1 MASHTKYTRALTL
14 ENLDFFFLAG
24 GEKDMNED
32 DMSKL
37 RLYCPFMSKAL
48 DKAAKATGLK
58 KVLLF
63 ALLFSVFL

>member
-1 MASHTKYTRALTL
+1 MVSYTKYTRALTF
-14 ENLDFFFLAG
+14 ENLDLFG
-24 GEKDMNED
+24 GGKDMNED

-58 KVLLF
+58 KVLVF
-63 ALLFSVFL
+63 SFLFSVFCE